1 MSTSKEPREVNSI
14 AALEGA
20 CGSGA
25 PRMGGAS
32 NGTSSNTGIDRRT
45 FLGAVTVVP
54 LAAGL
59 GFSAPI
65 PQTIFIA
72 VPYPGAAK
80 STEYWANAE
89 DHVRDWEEEGPE
101 AERCTVAFAAV
112 ELKRFL
118 MQTVPGTD
126 IRFTE
131 TLPEHDAVIVVGPTP
146 RVKTFFALDE
156 VPALPGDRQAYAIHS
171 LQRGGALLLVGGGRQ
186 GVLYAVYD
194 YLGQLGWRW
203 YAPGP
208 MGEVAAAKRTS
219 LPLDGWKTVSM
230 PDFPLFR
237 GFHAEGMSKESAE
250 MFQWMARNRLNMW
263 AFRCT
268 SHALMRKLG
277 LVFLSGGHI
286 LEDILNADKPMPSG
300 KTLFEEHTEWFAEV
314 NGKRER
320 KNAGRYQ
327 FCVSNDAAVAY
338 VAASIIEHF
347 QTDWKPTDFQNV
359 WMFDTWA
366 DWCQCSRCQGLGND
380 ADRYL
385 HFLGKVREAV
395 NAAIAS
401 GEVKRDIGLVMCAY
415 EGTSSLYGPAHPVP
429 AALRNGKDFVLYAP
443 INRCY
448 AHPLGSHEC
457 TEFNRHY
464 DDAVQSWSKVAGD
477 LPFTV
482 VEYYSVSKFEDLPL
496 LFSRTM
502 GKDFAYY
509 HQAGVKGMSYM
520 HIPMAL
526 WGPRA
531 LTQTLFARLS
541 WDSGASVEKIRQE
554 YMTLYYGPA
563 AAPMAEF
570 YRCLEDA
577 YANITAW
584 RSWAKES
591 VNAGLLAWDGGKPQ
605 KPLFPTKHL
614 QLDSAADRSGPD
626 VGIGPRASI
635 DLLER
640 ARAALAKA
648 QRVQSP
654 AVVRLRLEE
663 DARLFRYGD
672 ESFRFYLEM
681 ARLYEARR
689 LGKESEA
696 RTAWTSAEK
705 LADSLRS
712 YYMPFD
718 FDFPGAGVGAK
729 DALTRSQLRPLL
741 DKLAARPLAAT
752 KPES

>member
-1 MSTSKEPREVNSI
+1 MSTSKESREVNSI
-14 AALEGA
+14 AAAEDA
-20 CGSGA
+20 CGTNA
-25 PRMGGAS
+25 PRTMGGTGDSTS
-32 NGTSSNTGIDRRT
+32 NGGIDRRT
-45 FLGAVTVVP
+45 FLGAVTVAP
-54 LAAGL
+54 LAASL
-59 GFSAPI
+59 GWSAPGNS
-65 PQTIFIA
+65 TISIA
-72 VPYPGAAK
+72 VPYAGAAK
-80 STEYWANAE
+80 STEYWANGE
-89 DHVRDWEEEGPE
+89 EQVSDWEIEGPE

-112 ELKRFL
+112 ELKQFL
-118 MQTVPGTD
+118 MRTAPGIA
-126 IRFTE
+126 IRFAE
-131 TLPEHDAVIVVGPTP
+131 TLPEHDAVILVGPAQ
-146 RVKTFFALDE
+146 RVRTFFGLEE
-156 VPALPGDRQAYAIHS
+156 VPALPVDRQAYALHS
-171 LQRGGALLLVGGGRQ
+171 LPRGGGMLLLVGGGRQ
-186 GVLYAVYD
+186 GVMYAVYD
-194 YLGQLGWRW
+194 YLAQLGWRW

-208 MGEVAAAKRTS
+208 LGEVAAASRTS
-219 LPLDGWKTVSM
+219 VPLEGWKTVSK

-237 GFHAEGMSKESAE
+237 GFHAEGMSEESAE

-263 AFRCT
+263 AYRCG

-300 KTLFEEHTEWFAEV
+300 KTLFDEHPEWFAEV

-327 FCVSNDAAVAY
+327 FCVSNDVAVAY

-359 WMFDTWA
+359 WMFDSWA
-366 DWCQCSRCQGLGND
+366 GWCQCSQCERLGKD

-385 HFLGKVREAV
+385 HFLAKVRLAV
-395 NAAIAS
+395 NAAIAA

-415 EGTSSLYGPAHPVP
+415 EGTSSLDGPARPVP

-448 AHPLGSHEC
+448 AHPLGSHDC

-464 DDAVQSWSKVAGD
+464 DETVQSWSRVAGD
-477 LPFTV
+477 LPFAV
-482 VEYYSVSKFEDLPL
+482 VEYYNVSKFEDLPL

-502 GKDFAYY
+502 GEDFAYY
-509 HQAGVKGMSYM
+509 HKAGVKGMSYM
-520 HIPMAL
+520 HLPLEL
-526 WGPRA
+526 WGLRA

-541 WDSGASVEKIRQE
+541 WDSGASVEKIREE
-554 YMTLYYGPA
+554 YLTLYYGPA
-563 AAPMAEF
+563 AAPMGEF
-570 YRCLEDA
+570 YLCLEDA

-591 VNAGLLAWDGGKPQ
+591 VNAGLLEWDGGKPV

-640 ARAALAKA
+640 AGAALAKA
-648 QRVQSP
+648 ERVKAP
-654 AVVRLRLEE
+654 PLVRQRLEE
-663 DARLFRYGD
+663 DARIFRYGD
-672 ESFRFYLEM
+672 ESFRFYVEM

-689 LGKESEA
+689 LGKGSEA
-696 RTAWTSAEK
+696 RAAWIRAQR

-718 FDFPGAGVGAK
+718 FDFTGAGVSAK

-741 DKLAARPLAAT
+741 DKIEE
-752 KPES
+752 KGI

>member
-1 MSTSKEPREVNSI
+1 MSTSKESPEVSSF
-14 AALEGA
+14 AAAEGA
-20 CGSGA
+20 RRGGA
-25 PRMGGAS
+25 PRMRDRS
-32 NGTSSNTGIDRRT
+32 SCTSSSAWIDRRT
-45 FLGAVTVVP
+45 FLGAMTVAP

-59 GFSAPI
+59 GWSAP
-65 PQTIFIA
+65 PDPTIFIA
-72 VPYPGAAK
+72 VPYSGAEK

-89 DHVRDWEEEGPE
+89 KQVRDWEEEGPE
-101 AERCTVAFAAV
+101 AERCTVAFAAA

-118 MQTVPGTD
+118 MRTVQGTEF
-126 IRFTE
+126 RFTE
-131 TLPEHDAVIVVGPTP
+131 TLPEHNPVIVVGTAP
-146 RVKTFFALDE
+146 RVRTFFGLDE
-156 VPALPGDRQAYAIHS
+156 VPALPGDRQAYAMHS
-171 LQRGGALLLVGGGRQ
+171 LRLGGGTLLLVGSGRQ

-194 YLGQLGWRW
+194 YLAQLGWRW

-219 LPLDGWKTVSM
+219 LPLERWKTVSS

-237 GFHAEGMSKESAE
+237 GFHIEGSSEESEE

-263 AFRCT
+263 AYRCG

-300 KTLFEEHTEWFAEV
+300 KTLYEEHPEWFAEV

-338 VAASIIEHF
+338 VAASIVEHF
-347 QTDWKPTDFQNV
+347 QTDWRSTDFQNV

-366 DWCQCSRCQGLGND
+366 GWCQCPRCKRLGND

-385 HFLGKVREAV
+385 HLLGKVREAI
-395 NAAIAS
+395 NAALAA
-401 GEVKRDIGLVMCAY
+401 GDVKRDIGLVMCAY
-415 EGTSSLYGPAHPVP
+415 EGTSSLYGPSQPVP
-429 AALRNGKDFVLYAP
+429 AALRNGKDFVLFAP

-448 AHPLGSHEC
+448 AHALGSHEC
-457 TEFNRHY
+457 TEFNVHY
-464 DDAVQSWSKVAGD
+464 DEAVQSWSKVAGD

-482 VEYYSVSKFEDLPL
+482 VEYYNVSKFEDLPL
-496 LFSRTM
+496 LFSGTM

-509 HQAGVKGMSYM
+509 RKAGAKGMSYM

-541 WDSGASVEKIRQE
+541 WDSGASVEKIRKE
-554 YMTLYYGPA
+554 YLALYYGPVA
-563 AAPMAEF
+563 ASMGEF
-570 YRCLEDA
+570 YRCLEAA
-577 YANITAW
+577 YANITVW
-584 RSWAKES
+584 RSWAPES
-591 VNAGLLAWDGGKPQ
+591 VNAGLLAWEGGKPE
-605 KPLFPTKHL
+605 KPLFPAKHL

-626 VGIGPRASI
+626 VGVGPRASI

-648 QRVQSP
+648 QGVQAP
-654 AVVRLRLEE
+654 LVVRQHLEE
-663 DARLFRYGD
+663 DAWLFRYGD

-696 RTAWTSAEK
+696 RAAWAAAER

-741 DKLAARPLAAT
+741 DKIAG
-752 KPES
+752 K